1 MVLRVAIVADTH
13 GWIDPRIAD
22 LVADCDLAVHGG
34 DIGNACV
41 LARMQPRSGRVYAV
55 RGNNDVGRKWP
66 SEDRGLLGQ
75 IPDMATVELPGGSL
89 VVVHGHRMAARSRHA
104 RLRRRHPDARAIVYG
119 HSHHLVED
127 REQAPWVLNPGAAG
141 RSRTFGGPSC
151 IILTAGDQ
159 GWDLTLHRFA
169 LSHGRRRRR
178 ERPRSEA
185 AA

>member
-13 GWIDPRIAD
+13 GWLDPRIAD

-34 DIGNACV
+34 DIGNAWV
-41 LARMQPRSGRVYAV
+41 LARMQPSSGRVYAV

-66 SEDRGLLGQ
+66 PEDRALLKA
-75 IPDMATVELPGGSL
+75 IPEQAVVDLPGGKL
-89 VVVHGHRMAARSRHA
+89 VVVHGHRLAARGRHA
-104 RLRRRHPDARAIVYG
+104 RLRLQHPEARVIVYG
-119 HSHHLVED
+119 HSHHLLED
-127 REQAPWVLNPGAAG
+127 RDAEPWVLNPGAAG

-159 GWDLTLHRFA
+159 GWDLKLHRFE
-169 LSHGRRRRR
+169 LSHGRRRGRDRARR
-178 ERPRSEA
+178 EA

>member
-1 MVLRVAIVADTH
+1 MGLRVAIVADTH

-66 SEDRGLLGQ
+66 IEDRPLLAR
-75 IPDMATVELPGGSL
+75 IPDQAVVDLPGGKL
-89 VVVHGHRMAARSRHA
+89 VVVHGHRTSARGRHA
-104 RLRRRHPDARAIVYG
+104 RLRRNHPDARAVVYG
-119 HSHHLVED
+119 HSHRLLED
-127 REQAPWVLNPGAAG
+127 RQHEPWILNPGAAG

-151 IILTAGDQ
+151 IILTATEHA
-159 GWDLTLHRFA
+159 WELSLHRFE
-169 LSHGRRRRR
+169 LSHGRRRREPSR
-178 ERPRSEA
+178 HEA